1 MPRQVRF
8 VAAPAALFLLLLA
21 APTAATTI
29 RPPKDLGALAR
40 MCRSVVL
47 ARAVGARVEDRGLPF
62 TITSFELVERVGGAR
77 TRFAFEVEV
86 PGGELESGKAAVVAG
101 APRFESGRGYL
112 LFLARSPRGGWQPQ
126 MLGWGLLEE
135 VGDSL
140 LKSVPEAAHIE
151 LLHDDGEPPT
161 VERPT
166 IYRERE
172 LLAHLREVLAGA
184 PWDAAR
190 AGLLRDHIRDEA
202 IVAKLHTK
210 PAVCQLQTH
219 SDGLPIRKFGY
230 ETGST
235 MSIAHTTPGQT
246 GIADGGVA
254 AVQEG
259 VAAWT
264 NHADSAMTFL
274 YGGSRARNIGCSTS
288 SDVDQGGV
296 VYNDPCNDITDLV
309 GCAGTLAFG
318 GSFYNLSTSSYDGE
332 PWHPVTT
339 AFVVVNNG
347 TQCVGET
354 RFKTMM
360 THELGHS
367 QGFGHHSDPTAT
379 MAATLPNDSRGA
391 ALAATD
397 RTCASY
403 AYHTFLDVR
412 FDHPTWRYVEAA
424 ENAGVTAGCGDGNFC
439 PTVAIT
445 RGQMA
450 VWLLKAKEGAG
461 YSPPPCTSPLFADV
475 PCSNSL
481 APWINELARRGITA
495 GCGTGTY
502 CPNDPVTRAQMA
514 VLLLKTREGAGYVPP
529 ACTVPRFVDVPCSRP
544 YAPFVNQLAAEGV
557 TAGCDAANYCP
568 NNAVTRASMAVFVA
582 KAFQLP
588 TP

>member
-1 MPRQVRF
+1 MARQPFRF
-8 VAAPAALFLLLLA
+8 AFAASLAILLA
-21 APTAATTI
+21 VPAAATTI
-29 RPPKDLGALAR
+29 KPPKDLGELAR
-40 MCRSVVL
+40 MCRAVVL
-47 ARAVGARVEDRGLPF
+47 ARAVDQRVEDRGLPF
-62 TITSFELVERVGGAR
+62 TITSFELVERVGGAK

-86 PGGELESGKAAVVAG
+86 PGGELETKGAVIAG
-101 APRFESGRGYL
+101 APRFESGRNYL
-112 LFLARSPRGGWQPQ
+112 LFLARSPRGGWRPQ

-135 VGDSL
+135 VGDGI
-140 LKSVPEAAHIE
+140 LKSVPESAEIE
-151 LLHDDGEPPT
+151 LLHDDGERST
-161 VERPT
+161 VERPAV
-166 IYRERE
+166 YRERE

-190 AGLLRDHIRDEA
+190 AGLLRDIVRDDA
-202 IVAKLHTK
+202 IVAKVHTK

-254 AVQEG
+254 A
-259 VAAWT
+259 WT
-264 NHADSAMTFL
+264 NHADSAMSFT
-274 YGGSRARNIGCSTS
+274 YGGSRARNISCSTS

-354 RFKTMM
+354 KFKTMM

-367 QGFGHHSDPTAT
+367 QGFGHHTDPTAT
-379 MAATLPNDSRGA
+379 MAASLPNDSRGA

-403 AYHTFLDVR
+403 AYHTFLDVPFNYWSWKFIEAIDNR
-412 FDHPTWRYVEAA
+412 GVPGSCGGGNYCPTASMTRGDMAIFLLKAKEGGAYFPPACTTPLFNDVPCSSGYAIWVNELARR
-424 ENAGVTAGCGDGNFC
+424 GVTAGCGGGNYC
-439 PTVAIT
+439 PSGSVT
-445 RGQMA
+445 RAEMA
-450 VWLLKAKEGAG
+450 VFLLSTLRGAG
-461 YSPPPCTSPLFADV
+461 Y
-475 PCSNSL
+475 
-481 APWINELARRGITA
+481 
-495 GCGTGTY
+495 
-502 CPNDPVTRAQMA
+502 Q
-514 VLLLKTREGAGYVPP
+514 PP
-529 ACTVPRFVDVPCSRP
+529 ACTVPRFLDVPCSS
-544 YAPFVNQLAAEGV
+544 PFATWINEMAALGI
-557 TAGCDAANYCP
+557 TAGCGGGNYCP
-568 NNAVTRASMAVFVA
+568 ATAVLRDQMAVFITQTFA
-582 KAFQLP
+582 LP